1 MSSWLLPEGYLS
13 HQRKVQLQC
22 AHATAP
28 SLLFTRLFWRMLS
41 TLQRLLGSASDT
53 GWMARRSWRYDDI
66 FENQWV
72 SSDGSEYPLDW
83 ICLKHSLE
91 SIYLFTIGSTSWFE
105 YKPPS
110 FCLFRQWS
118 KFFLSTGFT
127 GPEGKEQH
135 WIQARNLC
143 WSLPQ
148 ALREGCGV
156 RVSDDRECMNTTS
169 KFIHRIMFR
178 WKAMF

>member
-53 GWMARRSWRYDDI
+53 GWMARRSWRYDNI

-91 SIYLFTIGSTSWFE
+91 SIYHREHILI
-105 YKPPS
+105 
-110 FCLFRQWS
+110 
-118 KFFLSTGFT
+118 
-127 GPEGKEQH
+127 
-135 WIQARNLC
+135 WIQDPFILFVSTME
-143 WSLPQ
+143 WSFSFYRSYWTRRKGTTL
-148 ALREGCGV
+148 
-156 RVSDDRECMNTTS
+156 NTSLKPLLESTAS
-169 KFIHRIMFR
+169 SPGRMWCSSIRRPKMHEYYV
-178 WKAMF
+178 